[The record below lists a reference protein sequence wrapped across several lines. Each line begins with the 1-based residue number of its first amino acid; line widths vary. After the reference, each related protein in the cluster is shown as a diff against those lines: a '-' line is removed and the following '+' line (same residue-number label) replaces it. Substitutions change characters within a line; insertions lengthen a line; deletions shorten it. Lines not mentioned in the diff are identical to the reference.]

1 MRISVRSAALATS
14 ILAGA
19 FMASGCTS
27 DKYHTWD
34 YIKGNLTPEMAG
46 ISETKLD
53 QDRDLAVNNDTD
65 WRAFSDDWGRVWLTD
80 QPTKLSPYPL
90 VNTGG
95 NPN

>member
-1 MRISVRSAALATS
+1 MRIPPSVAFS
-14 ILAGA
+14 ILAGSVLA
-19 FMASGCTS
+19 TSGCTS

-53 QDRDLAVNNDTD
+53 QERDLAVVNDTD
-65 WRAFSDDWGRVWLTD
+65 WRAFSDDWGRVWLSD
-80 QPTKLSPYPL
+80 QPTMLSPYPL

>member
-1 MRISVRSAALATS
+1 MRISHSVMFL
-14 ILAGA
+14 ILAGTLA
-19 FMASGCTS
+19 TSGCTS
-27 DKYHTWD
+27 DRYHSWN

-53 QDRDLAVNNDTD
+53 QERDLAVVTDTN
-65 WRAFSDDWGRVWLTD
+65 WRAFSDDWGRAWLLD
-80 QPTKLSPYPL
+80 QPTALSPYPL

>member
-1 MRISVRSAALATS
+1 MRIPHSVVFS
-14 ILAGA
+14 ILAGVLA
-19 FMASGCTS
+19 SSGCTS
-27 DKYHTWD
+27 DKYHTWG
-34 YIKGNLTPEMAG
+34 YIKNNLTPEMAG

-53 QDRDLAVNNDTD
+53 QERDLAVSNDTD